1 MKKQQ
6 SGFTMIELI
15 MVIVILGILAA
26 FALPKF
32 VDLGADARASTVQ
45 AAFGSIK
52 SASAMA
58 HSSWLAKNGASNVIT
73 VEDGTFTMVN
83 GYPAVG
89 DIAKLAGLEIEDS
102 SATPATKGDYVQV
115 NAGIFSHKGVATAN
129 RSNCAV
135 TYVAPSPTGTPA
147 TNVPSISIDVSNCK

>member
-32 VDLGADARASTVQ
+32 VDLGGDARRATVQ
-45 AAFGSIK
+45 AALGSIK

-58 HSSWLAKNGASNVIT
+58 HASFLAQNVAVAET
-73 VEDGTFTMVN
+73 GQSVKVEGGNVALKY
-83 GYPAVG
+83 GYPAATA
-89 DIAKLAGLEIEDS
+89 IAEA
-102 SATPATKGDYVQV
+102 
-115 NAGIFSHKGVATAN
+115 AGITASDFAIPTTVASPVTLSAKGAVDGTKCGVVYTEASYDADKKTLTPPIIALTADM
-129 RSNCAV
+129 
-135 TYVAPSPTGTPA
+135 TG
-147 TNVPSISIDVSNCK
+147 C